1 MGVCWETCLPA
12 RPLQRWIW
20 GKTQLRRTA
29 TGCLIGDGFNSLGSV
44 RRMID
49 HANGELD
56 IQHVAVDFV
65 PVVPGMDERKVRL
78 YIKV

>member
-12 RPLQRWIW
+12 RPLQRRIW

-44 RRMID
+44 RWMEAHSNGKLYIE
-49 HANGELD
+49 HFAANL
-56 IQHVAVDFV
+56 VV
-65 PVVPGMDERKVRL
+65 VVPGMDERKVRL